1 MSLSQAAMR
10 MQVQSAE
17 EFAAKVK
24 GAGGS
29 PELYIYEGAGHAFLN
44 VPDSKLLPDTKFLMP
59 ASDAQLTSILYM
71 LSATECPVWL
81 GVCHSCRR
89 PSDNCTMCSA
99 E

>member
-1 MSLSQAAMR
+1 MC

-44 VPDSKLLPDTKFLMP
+44 VPDSKLLSDANSLMP
-59 ASDAQLTSILYM
+59 LN
-71 LSATECPVWL
+71 P
-81 GVCHSCRR
+81 R
-89 PSDNCTMCSA
+89 PSDFRDVHMPSA
-99 E
+99 IESVACVG